1 MSKKPEGIAGWFDSI
16 RADYD
21 ATKQSRFIRRRTGV
35 APQGGSADYHFRE
48 EIKYYELIEQARDMD
63 RNDGLVGT
71 LADRR
76 VDNIVQQ
83 GFTLDTKTG
92 DKGLDREL
100 WERWDEFANDPER
113 CDIAGELCWHEIE
126 RLVCRAESIDGD
138 IVVLGTEEGSF
149 QTIEAHAIQTSSR
162 EENTFLG
169 VTRNLYGRRD
179 QYHVRYDLNQFG
191 QKSSSI
197 PIDVRNADGLR
208 QLFHVYNPKRV
219 SVTRGVTQLA
229 PVFSLSGMLEDINF
243 AKLVQ
248 QQIVSCFAIF
258 RKMAANSDELPSV
271 AGIYGEAGSEVN
283 PAGTRQ
289 LEGISP
295 GMEIVGRAGEELQG
309 FSPNVPN
316 SEYFQQVKLILQ
328 IIGVN
333 FGLPL
338 CLVLMDGSETNF
350 SGWRGAVDEARKGF
364 VADQQNLVRR
374 LHAPAYL
381 WWLNR
386 EISLDNSLKKAA
398 RRDGINIES
407 HKWNLPTWSYI
418 EPVADAEG
426 DLKQLQGALTSPRR
440 MHAARGKDWEEISE
454 EIIADNFYA
463 ISRAQKQAEAL
474 NKQFPNGP
482 MLTWRD
488 LIPLPMQAGAT
499 LAMQDPAAVKQEDE
513 ESDAPPKKPAAKG
526 KRKPVASEFDE
537 SKIKR
542 DDDGKFGSGGGGGK
556 QTQQNVSTKSI
567 EGSTP
572 SEWREKRELP
582 DGWFV
587 HGRAG
592 RQDLQT
598 SNVLQLTQDWD
609 VSEQYAG
616 QDGSEWMIT
625 PSKNASI
632 ADMADEEIAQQIASK
647 FLQAYKNGEL
657 SPELDDIAASIR
669 EDDIESFLEELNPDD
684 IVDSAK
690 MWDSREF
697 CAWVYDTIG
706 IDFVT
711 VDSGAIVLNKGAIES
726 EKAAGSKKNER
737 SQAKGKRKPVASE
750 FDESKVTRDDDGT
763 FSEGGGGKTK
773 VTATDIAK
781 VIKPPNI
788 RTINHVREFITEEV
802 QSGKTP
808 QQAIDSIASESLE
821 TLFPGHSYKKT
832 VDQAYRA
839 AERAMDKAG
848 TGTLEIDGQDYEDW
862 ISEGGHV
869 RHLIPQ
875 MKNQIL
881 QIFQAK
887 GKRKPVA
894 SEFDESKITRDD
906 DGTFSESGGGGGS
919 SSKPEKKKSAAVEK
933 HEAAVAA
940 TEQKYADRAKKAE
953 QSHAE
958 AVAKIDAAV
967 QAVEADHESQLQA
980 IDAKHESEVAEMEAR
995 HKEAEAAAELVSEEE
1010 LDKVVDENIAER
1022 DALADKHEA
1031 DREKFEDKL
1040 NAKFEAVEE
1049 KAAEKKDALDDKLS
1063 EKLDELESQKDDAI
1077 QELTDKAIAETEERH
1092 AKETEKLEAKHESE
1106 REELERKIELML
1118 QALEDKQA
1126 AELEKTEERQ
1136 QQELEDF

>member
-328 IIGVN
+328 VIGVN

-374 LHAPAYL
+374 LHTPGYL

-386 EISLDNSLKKAA
+386 EISLDNSLKKAS
-398 RRDGINIES
+398 RRDSVNIEG

-526 KRKPVASEFDE
+526 KRKPLASEFDE
-537 SKIKR
+537 SKITR
-542 DDDGKFGSGGGGGK
+542 QDDGKFGSGSGGGNSK
-556 QTQQNVSTKSI
+556 QQQQKKAI
-567 EGSTP
+567 EGSAAEIVEEYDSIVRGWAEENVEDYTDESGAVDFDSLAADALHDNL
-572 SEWREKRELP
+572 SEGHVYTHALNMLAIADPTAYQSVVSEFGEHLKDHLEDEGLWNGKAQPKTEADTEFYKQPHMAEYAASKLDQEADLFAESVLQQYGPDLSDWVEANAADYLLDGGNVDWDALADDALIDLEPDEREKPIFDLLRSSDGDAQELLK
-582 DGWFV
+582 DRIDDFF
-587 HGRAG
+587 RAN
-592 RQDLQT
+592 T
-598 SNVLQLTQDWD
+598 TQFFETEDR
-609 VSEQYAG
+609 ATG
-616 QDGSEWMIT
+616 QGKT
-625 PSKNASI
+625 
-632 ADMADEEIAQQIASK
+632 
-647 FLQAYKNGEL
+647 
-657 SPELDDIAASIR
+657 
-669 EDDIESFLEELNPDD
+669 
-684 IVDSAK
+684 
-690 MWDSREF
+690 
-697 CAWVYDTIG
+697 
-706 IDFVT
+706 
-711 VDSGAIVLNKGAIES
+711 
-726 EKAAGSKKNER
+726 KA
-737 SQAKGKRKPVASE
+737 QAKAEAEAKSKRKPVASE
-750 FDESKVTRDDDGT
+750 FDESKVTRDDDGK
-763 FSEGGGGKTK
+763 FG
-773 VTATDIAK
+773 
-781 VIKPPNI
+781 
-788 RTINHVREFITEEV
+788 
-802 QSGKTP
+802 
-808 QQAIDSIASESLE
+808 
-821 TLFPGHSYKKT
+821 
-832 VDQAYRA
+832 
-839 AERAMDKAG
+839 
-848 TGTLEIDGQDYEDW
+848 
-862 ISEGGHV
+862 
-869 RHLIPQ
+869 
-875 MKNQIL
+875 
-881 QIFQAK
+881 
-887 GKRKPVA
+887 
-894 SEFDESKITRDD
+894 
-906 DGTFSESGGGGGS
+906 SGGGGPS
-919 SSKPEKKKSAAVEK
+919 RTEKRKK
-933 HEAAVAA
+933 
-940 TEQKYADRAKKAE
+940 
-953 QSHAE
+953 
-958 AVAKIDAAV
+958 
-967 QAVEADHESQLQA
+967 
-980 IDAKHESEVAEMEAR
+980 
-995 HKEAEAAAELVSEEE
+995 
-1010 LDKVVDENIAER
+1010 
-1022 DALADKHEA
+1022 
-1031 DREKFEDKL
+1031 
-1040 NAKFEAVEE
+1040 AVEE
-1049 KAAEKKDALDDKLS
+1049 AERIAQKPAEEKIERSKELQQKIKESAEQERQQVMRQHEERLKTIENNPDTDDTKEQAEQDLAGELTIINDALNEEIEQQNEAIEQF
-1063 EKLDELESQKDDAI
+1063 EKEIKV
-1077 QELTDKAIAETEERH
+1077 
-1092 AKETEKLEAKHESE
+1092 
-1106 REELERKIELML
+1106 ERKINASNDKLTQKQEKLRQVAESKKQKAREKSDKKLQPLKDKKQTLEATVANSEVSESQRQNAQEQLNEVNDKIEELTFEIEDTESDIDSDIQFEL
-1118 QALEDKQA
+1118 DEIDFDIEENNRQLEQMRSSMVDDI
-1126 AELEKTEERQ
+1126 AEEILKANE
-1136 QQELEDF
+1136 